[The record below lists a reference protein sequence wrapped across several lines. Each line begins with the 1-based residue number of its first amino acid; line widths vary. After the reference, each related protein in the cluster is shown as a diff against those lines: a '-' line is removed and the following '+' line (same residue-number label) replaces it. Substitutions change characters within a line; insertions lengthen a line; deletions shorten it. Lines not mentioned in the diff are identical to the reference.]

1 MKDEAWPRRLA
12 QLAAG
17 NEVAELTAAV
27 RAVEVRR
34 NRWRPAG
41 TTTDAIEA
49 DEWRL
54 VLEAPAGEAWAIEGR
69 IGDRGQPLGDSARL
83 RRWEQGAGWSDA
95 GKPATGATWAGRIL
109 ECAWEQEAQRRE
121 AASGVPDHSDRTA
134 TTTPQQGNGR
144 PGLELRRREWTVA
157 NGNGRPER
165 IRATQAQIRGEARQ
179 RTWQIGID
187 GSLWRSTGTDAERSP
202 GQGCEERAGS
212 PNRRTETKT
221 PTDGGHTYGDDGA
234 W

>member
-1 MKDEAWPRRLA
+1 MQDEAWPRRLA

-34 NRWRPAG
+34 NRWRPAWS
-41 TTTDAIEA
+41 TTEPIEA

-69 IGDRGQPLGDSARL
+69 IGDRGRPLGDSARL
-83 RRWEQGAGWSDA
+83 RRWEQAAGWGDA

-109 ECAWEQEAQRRE
+109 QCAWEQEAQQRE
-121 AASGVPDHSDRTA
+121 GASGVPDDPDRRGA
-134 TTTPQQGNGR
+134 RTPQRANGR
-144 PGLELRRREWTVA
+144 RGLRLRRREWTVA
-157 NGNGRPER
+157 NGNGRAER
-165 IRATQAQIRGEARQ
+165 IRATEAQIRGEARQ

-187 GSLWRSTGTDAERSP
+187 GSLWTSTGAGAGRTPSHGCKERP
-202 GQGCEERAGS
+202 GS
-212 PNRRTETKT
+212 PDDRTATKT
-221 PTDGGHTYGDDGA
+221 PTGGGHTYGDDGTC
-234 W
+234 